1 MSKRRAMHAAT
12 YQDSAWFKKVNAAK
26 LTKTEPI
33 ENEMDILLDH
43 DYDELKSLIIICR
56 HGGCIFYASIVF
68 RAYLVR
74 FEIMEVIIRKWSYKN

>member
-12 YQDSAWFKKVNAAK
+12 LPVDSAWFKKVNAAK

-43 DYDELKSLIIICR
+43 DYDELKSLIIIYR
-56 HGGCIFYASIVF
+56 HGGCTFFTQVLFLRSISSF
-68 RAYLVR
+68 
-74 FEIMEVIIRKWSYKN
+74 